1 MNKGRLQIIW
11 EKVVSTLL
19 QIVKFMGLRRQTSL
33 FTMMR
38 YLMFNI
44 LTQILLCELLGN
56 FRGWKTALYVRLPYV
71 L

>member
-1 MNKGRLQIIW
+1 MNRGALQIIW

-19 QIVKFMGLRRQTSL
+19 QIVKFMGLGRQTSL

-44 LTQILLCELLGN
+44 LTQILLCEVLGN
-56 FRGWKTALYVRLPYV
+56 FRGRKTAL
-71 L
+71 